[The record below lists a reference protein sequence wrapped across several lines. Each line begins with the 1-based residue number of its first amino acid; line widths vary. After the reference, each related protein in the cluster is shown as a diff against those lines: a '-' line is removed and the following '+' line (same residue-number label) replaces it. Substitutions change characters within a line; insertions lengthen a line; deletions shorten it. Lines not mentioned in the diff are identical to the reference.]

1 MAPPVVRS
9 LREQIREFI
18 VDGIVSGRWKPGERI
33 VERGIATE
41 LQVSQTPVREAL
53 RELEVMRL
61 IESAPN
67 KGVRVPRLA
76 AADLEEI
83 YPVRAGLEQIAAE
96 LAAPRLRQELSALQ
110 AEVALLQK
118 ADEEGDAGAQVRHT
132 VAFHR
137 ELVRASGNSV
147 LLHTWESLGI
157 EVWTALSIRW
167 LGTRQRLYAGGAPGG
182 AGRLPQGRSTRR
194 RAGQGACARRCSA
207 GRLSRPGEPDPPF
220 RVTLVTGCLI
230 DHRSELFWVLRGPC
244 PHGTIWKA
252 CTMTDATLSALDHLP
267 DPDPEETGEWAAS
280 LDAVTRAAGPER
292 AAYLM
297 RRTVGH
303 AQASGLPVPALV
315 ETEYVNTIPTAAEP
329 GSPATRRWNGG
340 SPAGTGGT
348 RPRW

>member
-1 MAPPVVRS
+1 MAPPIVRS

-41 LQVSQTPVREAL
+41 LEVSQTPVREAL

-67 KGVRVPRLA
+67 KGVRVRRLT

-96 LAAPRLRQELSALQ
+96 LAAPRLRQDLSALE

-118 ADEEGDAGAQVRHT
+118 ADAEGDAGAQVRHT

-167 LGTRQRLYAGGAPGG
+167 LGTRQRLYAEEHQAVVEAFRRDDPRVGELVKEHVLGCA
-182 AGRLPQGRSTRR
+182 PQG
-194 RAGQGACARRCSA
+194 G
-207 GRLSRPGEPDPPF
+207 
-220 RVTLVTGCLI
+220 
-230 DHRSELFWVLRGPC
+230 
-244 PHGTIWKA
+244 
-252 CTMTDATLSALDHLP
+252 
-267 DPDPEETGEWAAS
+267 
-280 LDAVTRAAGPER
+280 
-292 AAYLM
+292 
-297 RRTVGH
+297 
-303 AQASGLPVPALV
+303 
-315 ETEYVNTIPTAAEP
+315 
-329 GSPATRRWNGG
+329 
-340 SPAGTGGT
+340 
-348 RPRW
+348 